1 MTIPVIDRQ
10 QFPAVV
16 RDGDGWRERYDA
28 LREAHPY
35 FRVEGDP
42 AVWFTRYDACREIL
56 VNGELFWEGGWGQAA
71 RQDRAGGWELD
82 PAWDETSAEE
92 GVRRHIALRQ
102 ALMPKFGPAEAT
114 AWEGRMRAVS
124 NELIDRFEA
133 KGEADFVSAFSKA
146 YFPYI
151 GAELL
156 GAPREDWDMLTHWE
170 HEVFKAPSDTT
181 SPMLDLGNETMQ
193 NIVGYVAKLMDEK
206 RKRPDDRFIS
216 YVVQAEADGLISP
229 TEARWAGTIA
239 VLGSGHTVTAHL
251 GYVFNHLAT
260 RPELQ
265 AKVCAQPD
273 SVNAM
278 CEELLRYYSM
288 FGHTR
293 TVTADAEFHGCQ
305 LKKGDTVFIC
315 YTIPNRDPRVPGFDH
330 LDLDRPVNRH
340 LAFNQGWR
348 QCIGMHFARRARNI
362 AVQEWHRRIPRYA
375 LKPGARLV
383 EQVYAGMGFHE
394 LPLLWGS
401 KLPA

>member
-156 GAPREDWDMLTHWE
+156 GAPREDWDMLVEWE
-170 HEVFKAPSDTT
+170 HEVFKVPAHAASPLLNMNNQAMENIIAYVSD
-181 SPMLDLGNETMQ
+181 LIE
-193 NIVGYVAKLMDEK
+193 AK
-206 RKRPDDRFIS
+206 RRVPDDRFVS
-216 YVVQAEADGLISP
+216 HVLRAQAEGVL
-229 TEARWAGTIA
+229 TEKEVRWASTIF

-251 GYVFNHLAT
+251 GYLFRHFADHPDLQTKIA
-260 RPELQ
+260 REPE
-265 AKVCAQPD
+265 
-273 SVNAM
+273 SVNVM
-278 CEELLRYYSM
+278 CEELLRVYSL
-288 FGHTR
+288 FGHPR
-293 TVTADAEFHGCQ
+293 TVTADTEFHGCS
-305 LKKGDTVFIC
+305 LRKGDKVFVFYGIA
-315 YTIPNRDPRVPGFDH
+315 NRDPRAAGFDH
-330 LDLDRPVNRH
+330 VELDRKVNRH

-348 QCIGMHFARRARNI
+348 QCLGMHFARRARNI
-362 AVQEWHRRIPRYA
+362 AVQEWHRRIPSYR

-383 EQVYAGMGFHE
+383 EQVYAGVGYHD
-394 LPLLWGS
+394 LPLVWGG
-401 KLPA
+401 